1 MLRRSPALTVALIFA
16 AVFAAA
22 PTAAA
27 LESRAAAT
35 DDPQAG
41 TTWAVAPSSAEGPD
55 GRVSFRHT
63 IDPGAGVEEYVAV
76 TNFSPTAASF
86 AVYASD
92 GVVTEA
98 GNFDLLPS
106 GEQPVDSGAWV
117 SIGSTEG
124 STARDGG
131 GIRIEVPAS
140 STTVVP
146 VRIDVPADATPG
158 DHPAG
163 VVAEL
168 ATGEGSSVQVS
179 SRVGVRLH
187 LRVAGDVVA
196 SVVPGSVSTSY
207 APSWNPFAPGTLTV
221 DYVIS
226 NDGNVRLGSTTT
238 TQAAGLLG
246 IGSANASGEHRE
258 ILPRQETAASTTL
271 SVWPLFFA
279 WGEVTAVPSVVG
291 DDAVQAALVPA
302 TTPFT
307 VWTVPWSQLA
317 LLALLVVAA
326 LVIVRLRTRAEAR
339 VQRRIAAAVTAAGHE
354 PSAPA
359 ADSPAAPESESRRE
373 PSLTQPEQ

>member
-1 MLRRSPALTVALIFA
+1 MLRSRPALTVALVWA
-16 AVFAAA
+16 AVFAAS
-22 PTAAA
+22 PAANA
-27 LESRAAAT
+27 LESPAAANT
-35 DDPQAG
+35 DPPAG

-63 IDPGAGVEEYVAV
+63 IDPGAGVDEFVAV
-76 TNFSPTAASF
+76 TNFSSAPAPF

-117 SIGSTEG
+117 DIGAVDG

-131 GIRIEVPAS
+131 GILIEVPAS

-146 VRIDVPADATPG
+146 IRVDVPADATPG

-168 ATGEGSSVQVS
+168 ATGDDGAVQVT

-196 SVVPGSVSTSY
+196 SVVPESVSASY
-207 APSWNPFAPGTLTV
+207 TPSWNPFAPGTLVV

-226 NDGNVRLGSTTT
+226 NSGNVRLGSTTN

-246 IGSANASGEHRE
+246 VGGASSSGEHRE
-258 ILPRQETAASTTL
+258 ILPRQQTSASTTL
-271 SVWPLFFA
+271 AVWPLFFA

-291 DDAVQAALVPA
+291 DDAVQAALLPS
-302 TTPFT
+302 TTSFT
-307 VWTVPWSQLA
+307 AWAIPWSQLVLLA
-317 LLALLVVAA
+317 LLALVVVLV
-326 LVIVRLRTRAEAR
+326 VRLRARAETR
-339 VQRRIAAAVTAAGHE
+339 VQARIAAAVTAAAHE
-354 PSAPA
+354 PTSSEGQPTENA
-359 ADSPAAPESESRRE
+359 AAR
-373 PSLTQPEQ
+373 